1 MENKSYSYGMKIT
14 GVLLHSFFTVIMTV
28 SIFLLVALI
37 DKNILQLADIGTE
50 EFLNSGYY
58 LSCMEQKCSDLSE
71 YMLLTQR
78 GEFRSSEEEKRYL
91 RYNSFSRKTPTFV
104 TGTRQ
109 EASGIPTSRTPRR
122 DRSLTRRRS

>member
-91 RYNSFSRKTPTFV
+91 RYNNEFQ
-104 TGTRQ
+104 Q
-109 EASGIPTSRTPRR
+109 ENTNFCYWYKAGGVWYTNQPDTEE
-122 DRSLTRRRS
+122 

>member
-50 EFLNSGYY
+50 EF
-58 LSCMEQKCSDLSE
+58 
-71 YMLLTQR
+71 
-78 GEFRSSEEEKRYL
+78 
-91 RYNSFSRKTPTFV
+91 
-104 TGTRQ
+104 
-109 EASGIPTSRTPRR
+109 
-122 DRSLTRRRS
+122 